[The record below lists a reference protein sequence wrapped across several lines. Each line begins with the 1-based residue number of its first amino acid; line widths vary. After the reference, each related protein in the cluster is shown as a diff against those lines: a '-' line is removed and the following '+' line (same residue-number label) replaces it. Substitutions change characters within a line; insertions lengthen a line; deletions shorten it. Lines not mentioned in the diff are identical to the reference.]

1 MKKVLAIIA
10 AMSLITLA
18 SCGHD
23 ITEKTAADISDNE
36 VSETTEAT
44 EATSEAA
51 ETTSKAK
58 KKKPVK
64 QYALEIGSLDDI
76 NALPDEEDD
85 DEEEPTTEIMTDE
98 NGDEYTL
105 MDIDGQKVKVATGL
119 EKKIDEITKSLL
131 QDIYIT
137 GISMPETALTP
148 PTDWTSLTKNGLT
161 LKLPDGFTEE
171 AEDDYGMIPYTFKYN
186 KVKGTVSVDTASEA
200 EKAESSKKSNEALLE
215 DYEKTKELFAKF
227 GLDYDG
233 TEHSLYRNLLAITR
247 NDIENADD
255 EVKNDLSSYGIY
267 MMFYEKAYTIEKDGS
282 DIYVFQCKK
291 VLDEN
296 GQTFYAVYIFND
308 DGKEEFFDIQCSDLS
323 TALKIAGSAEI
334 SY

>member
-1 MKKVLAIIA
+1 
-10 AMSLITLA
+10 
-18 SCGHD
+18 
-23 ITEKTAADISDNE
+23 
-36 VSETTEAT
+36 
-44 EATSEAA
+44 
-51 ETTSKAK
+51 
-58 KKKPVK
+58 
-64 QYALEIGSLDDI
+64 
-76 NALPDEEDD
+76 
-85 DEEEPTTEIMTDE
+85 MTDE

-105 MDIDGQKVKVATGL
+105 IDIDGQKVKVATGL

-215 DYEKTKELFAKF
+215 NYEKTKELFAKF

-291 VLDEN
+291 VLEEN
-296 GQTFYAVYIFND
+296 GQTFYTVYIFND
-308 DGKEEFFDIQCSDLS
+308 DGKEDAFDILCSDLS